1 MSTAISKP
9 QSQLTTVKAW
19 ISSPE
24 FKDAIA
30 RSLPKHMSPD
40 RFLRVAIT
48 ATMRNPKLLDCTQVS
63 IFNCLLLLSQYGLEP
78 DGRAAHLIPYKT
90 ECTLVIDYKGLAEL
104 VMRSG
109 VVSSIHADV
118 ICENDEFEY
127 DRGEIVKHKIDF
139 KNPRGEAYAAYV
151 ILRLRDGG
159 TKTEVIPKDEIYAIR
174 DKSQGW
180 KAFKSGKVYS
190 SIWDPKEPG
199 IEREMWKK
207 TAFRRATKWVPLS
220 AEIRDV
226 LQREDEDEV
235 RQEPEQKTIL
245 RSGGQSKSDVLAELL
260 SQRSESIEIQQD
272 AQQRRDEVEVQEPD
286 KQPMTSTL
294 RECDAMLQA
303 AGIDSTDAETPLGP
317 FTYVLPDGMTIK
329 IGNGLDESKSKKGLT
344 ILDAMKAETPQTVRE
359 MIELAK
365 AVKK

>member
-1 MSTAISKP
+1 
-9 QSQLTTVKAW
+9 
-19 ISSPE
+19 
-24 FKDAIA
+24 
-30 RSLPKHMSPD
+30 
-40 RFLRVAIT
+40 
-48 ATMRNPKLLDCTQVS
+48 
-63 IFNCLLLLSQYGLEP
+63 
-78 DGRAAHLIPYKT
+78 
-90 ECTLVIDYKGLAEL
+90 
-104 VMRSG
+104 
-109 VVSSIHADV
+109 V

-127 DRGEIVKHKIDF
+127 DRGEIVIHKIDF
-139 KNPRGEAYAAYV
+139 RKPRGEAYAAYV

-180 KAFKSGKVYS
+180 KAFKGGKVFS
-190 SIWDPKEPG
+190 SVWDPREPG

-245 RSGGQSKSDVLAELL
+245 LSGGQSKSDVLAELL

-272 AQQRRDEVEVQEPD
+272 AQQRREEIEDQEPERQ
-286 KQPMTSTL
+286 KPQSTL
-294 RECDAMLQA
+294 NEIEMMMASAGIKSIECDPATNTQKYQM
-303 AGIDSTDAETPLGP
+303 
-317 FTYVLPDGMTIK
+317 PDGMLLK
-329 IGNGLDESKSKKGLT
+329 IGNGLDETKSKTGLA
-344 ILDAMKAETPQTVRE
+344 ILDAMKAETPQIVRK